1 MKTKTAKTK
10 KPTDIKGNENKTILI
25 LDDEPALCFAC
36 KQFWESK
43 LFVDVIFH
51 NQGATAEAFLDSLI
65 GSDINVDLI
74 VLDILWKY
82 NDSKS
87 LKLPEGERKIQID
100 DEGVA
105 VDAFNIEG
113 AIKRM
118 MAPKQPPLIYFS
130 SFDNPKYLGKKG
142 FPKYLPAG
150 EEIDKLVDVANS
162 LGVHLQRR

>member
-1 MKTKTAKTK
+1 M
-10 KPTDIKGNENKTILI
+10 
-25 LDDEPALCFAC
+25 
-36 KQFWESK
+36 
-43 LFVDVIFH
+43 FVDVIFH

-74 VLDILWKY
+74 VLDISWRY

-105 VDAFNIEG
+105 VDGFNIEG

-118 MAPKQPPLIYFS
+118 MAPVQPPLIYFS
-130 SFDNPKYLGKKG
+130 GFDNPKYLGKKG
-142 FPKYLPAG
+142 LPKRLPPG
-150 EEIDKLVDVANS
+150 DEMDKLIDLANS